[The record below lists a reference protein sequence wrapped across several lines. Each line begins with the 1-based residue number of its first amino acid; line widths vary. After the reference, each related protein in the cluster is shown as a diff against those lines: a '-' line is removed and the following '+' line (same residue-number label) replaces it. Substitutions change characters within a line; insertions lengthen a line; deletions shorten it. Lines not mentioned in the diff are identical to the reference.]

1 MRPPRAASTRQRPG
15 SKRTPHLHSAPVPET
30 GCVWIV
36 DAFGC
41 DPERLRSE
49 RELEAL
55 VRAAVE
61 ELDLHPMRETVWQHF
76 PAPGGL
82 TGFLVLSESHLS
94 IHTFPERGYAA
105 LDLYCCRRRP
115 EWDWSARLAEFLG
128 ATRVELRALERGVD
142 PRTLERGVERASAPA
157 APGAR
162 GR

>member
-1 MRPPRAASTRQRPG
+1 MSGTG
-15 SKRTPHLHSAPVPET
+15 SL
-30 GCVWIV
+30 WIV

-41 DPERLRSE
+41 DPERLRSRE
-49 RELEAL
+49 RLEAL
-55 VRAAVE
+55 FRAAVR
-61 ELDLHPMRETVWQHF
+61 ELDLHPMRATVWQEF

-115 EWDWSARLAEFLG
+115 EWDWSARLAEHLG
-128 ATRVELRALERGVD
+128 AAGVEL
-142 PRTLERGVERASAPA
+142 RTLERGIEQPRALSAR
-157 APGAR
+157 GAR